1 MRSNNALILIALS
14 VFGFIVCVFFI
25 VDRSTSTEGYGDWFY
40 IQRVLAIIGA
50 VFSLAFTY
58 ISYSYYKLLVE
69 EEFSVITP
77 VKKENLNIKPSLN
90 GEKCPKCSS
99 HNVIV
104 EKNKVYCLDC
114 GEISKIQVVK

>member
-14 VFGFIVCVFFI
+14 VFGFIISVFFI

-58 ISYSYYKLLVE
+58 ISYTYYKLLVE
-69 EEFSVITP
+69 EEFTVITP
-77 VKKENLNIKPSLN
+77 VKKENLNMKPSLN
-90 GEKCPKCSS
+90 GQKCPKCSS
-99 HNVIV
+99 KNVILDG
-104 EKNKVYCLDC
+104 NKIYCLDC
-114 GEISKIQVVK
+114 GEISKMVIK